1 MLIEC
6 CKLHF
11 LLSILILGNCLI
23 NFRKLIKADEMMK
36 GVITIFKKSICIILL
51 LAITLLCGCT
61 DKKNSTTIPDNLK
74 HESTNVPDNS
84 TQPVESSENQV
95 PAFMEEIKNLSDEE
109 LLYKY
114 VNGLEIALELIFEDP
129 DEIPSDTL
137 FMFFLYSLDTDNYYE
152 EYEKLWYN
160 EKDNKFHIPIKDI
173 ETQLDRYFEHYSL
186 DPTKIYGYS
195 ASENA
200 VVINTITGF
209 GGDVFTKVKDKKFDY
224 DKLTLVVDFYDSSF
238 QNIIETK
245 EYVFR
250 FYETG
255 YYLLSVTKK

>member
-1 MLIEC
+1 
-6 CKLHF
+6 
-11 LLSILILGNCLI
+11 
-23 NFRKLIKADEMMK
+23 MK
-36 GVITIFKKSICIILL
+36 GVISIFKKSICIILL
-51 LAITLLCGCT
+51 FAITLLCGCT
-61 DKKNSTTIPDNLK
+61 DKMNSTTIPDNSK
-74 HESTNVPDNS
+74 HESTDVSNTLEFENIEASDTSKPGSTNVPGNS
-84 TQPVESSENQV
+84 TQPVENSENQV

-109 LLYKY
+109 LLYNY
-114 VNGLEIALELIFEDP
+114 INGLEVALIHENELIFEDP
-129 DEIPSDTL
+129 DEIPSETL
-137 FMFFLYSLDTDNYYE
+137 CMFFLYSLDTDNYYE

-160 EKDNKFHIPIKDI
+160 EKDNMFHIPIKDI
-173 ETQLDRYFEHYSL
+173 KTHLDRYFEHYSL

-209 GGDVFTKVKDKKFDY
+209 GGDVWTKVKDKEFDY
-224 DKLTLVVDFYDSSF
+224 DQLTLVVDFYEDSNF
-238 QNIIETK
+238 QKIIETK